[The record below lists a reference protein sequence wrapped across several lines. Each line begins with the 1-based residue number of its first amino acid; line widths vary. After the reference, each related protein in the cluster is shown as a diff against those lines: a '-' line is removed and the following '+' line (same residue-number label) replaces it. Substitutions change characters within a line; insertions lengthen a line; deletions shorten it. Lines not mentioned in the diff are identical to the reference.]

1 MKAASEARN
10 FRGVPAHDVRK
21 MVEKPI
27 KKIVQRMSGN
37 FNNNLFMSIT
47 FEILYQGCRYDK
59 RNIKSSTMISGE
71 ILMRQACLLDRR

>member
-10 FRGVPAHDVRK
+10 FLGVPAHDVSK

-27 KKIVQRMSGN
+27 KKIVQSMSGN
-37 FNNNLFMSIT
+37 FNKNLFMSIA
-47 FEILYQGCRYDK
+47 FEILNQGCRYDK

-71 ILMRQACLLDRR
+71 TLICQACLLDRR